1 MYWEM
6 MSELQVEC
14 DCGPLNDCKSME
26 DVFNKDEIRAADD
39 DSKKAEL
46 FTDQGF
52 AKFGTDNLSLEQFTQ
67 ALKWAMFVC
76 DEAVFRDGPGAELI
90 RPFAEMIC
98 MLVHAWTASVSKEL
112 KASTMNKVVTTI
124 ADKVVP
130 VVAEKLFLFI
140 DRDNSRGIQK
150 EEVMALFNLFF
161 SFKEGEGGPE
171 QAMQYGADFVFAILD
186 TNRNGFIEPE
196 EVADFFVRITK
207 LVAET
212 AKAVM
217 TVVKEAMGG
226 SVVEATVS
234 HMFVDMDSSG
244 EGKLSKEAL
253 HFEEFAQNLPDASK
267 FINLSAD
274 PVYREFVKVRDQVT
288 GAGVSQWSKGE
299 FQAMFKS
306 IVHGRLD
313 TAEELLLQSGDEMT
327 LSGISGMNMP
337 MNDPEAFVKYVKPQM
352 DKLIALLK
360 SDVFDGVINDFSDA
374 LFTLCDCDADGSLSV
389 DELMAYGAMF
399 KTYPEGEEGMA
410 MANATADL
418 LWSSVDTDGDGFIDK
433 TEATV
438 KATQAM
444 DLYFAGMTMAIDI
457 AACVLATWESTI
469 FKEGVDGAKMMAK
482 LDTNMEDIGP
492 VDKATLIRVGT
503 AMANQQQT
511 QGPFGDVPYHP
522 LAMWCVGTQIAR
534 GATEEDFREGR
545 ICK

>member
-1 MYWEM
+1 
-6 MSELQVEC
+6 
-14 DCGPLNDCKSME
+14 
-26 DVFNKDEIRAADD
+26 
-39 DSKKAEL
+39 
-46 FTDQGF
+46 
-52 AKFGTDNLSLEQFTQ
+52 
-67 ALKWAMFVC
+67 
-76 DEAVFRDGPGAELI
+76 
-90 RPFAEMIC
+90 
-98 MLVHAWTASVSKEL
+98 
-112 KASTMNKVVTTI
+112 
-124 ADKVVP
+124 
-130 VVAEKLFLFI
+130 
-140 DRDNSRGIQK
+140 
-150 EEVMALFNLFF
+150 
-161 SFKEGEGGPE
+161 
-171 QAMQYGADFVFAILD
+171 MQYGADFVFAILD

-234 HMFVDMDSSG
+234 HMFADMDSSG

-313 TAEELLLQSGDEMT
+313 TAEELLLQGGDAMT
-327 LSGISGMNMP
+327 ISGIGGINMP
-337 MNDPEAFVKYVKPQM
+337 INDPEAFVKYVKPQM

-389 DELMAYGAMF
+389 DELMAYGGMF

-503 AMANQQQT
+503 AMANQQRT